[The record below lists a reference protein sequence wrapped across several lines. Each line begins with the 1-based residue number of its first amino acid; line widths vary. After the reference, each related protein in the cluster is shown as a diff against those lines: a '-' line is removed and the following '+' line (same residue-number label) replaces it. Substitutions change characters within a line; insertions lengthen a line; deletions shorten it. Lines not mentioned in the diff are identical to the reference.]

1 LEDLTF
7 VEGVTSLSLGQ
18 IPNDVC
24 KVQTLTFT
32 NFGSVHGFVC
42 VRAFADQGL
51 EKPLTK
57 PDLVLIEP
65 SHFVLGPKG
74 GRQVVTV
81 RVDPLVVNH
90 SEETSY
96 VASLAILSGP
106 EAARKILAGSASI
119 VGVSRIRPQ
128 FNAEDLKKISSNV
141 KVPAVSLT
149 SSTIDD
155 MVGYFDRRSVHLYGQ
170 KSEFHVLNYE
180 ETLSE
185 TRLNCTAD
193 AVNLNSVSPAG
204 SVTKAILQ
212 PPASKAKMP
221 TINEERERCK
231 TLPPKS
237 SMAPPP
243 RNANMSLSARKVP
256 VLAGAVTAEKPK
268 KAIHLESEKLIF
280 PTAFVGKS
288 VTAKIKI
295 KNPTSKSIVLH
306 ARLLPVGGPFHI
318 QESTLELKPRFYKSL
333 VCTFTPTSK
342 GRFEGKVELAAPGE
356 VTMTAT
362 LKGATP

>member
-1 LEDLTF
+1 M
-7 VEGVTSLSLGQ
+7 Q
-18 IPNDVC
+18 
-24 KVQTLTFT
+24 
-32 NFGSVHGFVC
+32 
-42 VRAFADQGL
+42 
-51 EKPLTK
+51 
-57 PDLVLIEP
+57 
-65 SHFVLGPKG
+65 
-74 GRQVVTV
+74 
-81 RVDPLVVNH
+81 
-90 SEETSY
+90 
-96 VASLAILSGP
+96 
-106 EAARKILAGSASI
+106 
-119 VGVSRIRPQ
+119 
-128 FNAEDLKKISSNV
+128 
-141 KVPAVSLT
+141 VPAVSLT

-204 SVTKAILQ
+204 SVTKVIL

-318 QESTLELKPRFYKSL
+318 Q
-333 VCTFTPTSK
+333 VTF
-342 GRFEGKVELAAPGE
+342 RNCRLLA
-356 VTMTAT
+356 
-362 LKGATP
+362 